1 MKLEDEL
8 EKVENMFSEG
18 TGFGDPDARRNA
30 ELRLQT
36 IQSKLQLKTS
46 KQLNLITWILAIAT
60 IINVLLVIFQTFSS

>member
-36 IQSKLQLKTS
+36 IQSNLQLKTS

>member
-36 IQSKLQLKTS
+36 IQ
-46 KQLNLITWILAIAT
+46 
-60 IINVLLVIFQTFSS
+60 